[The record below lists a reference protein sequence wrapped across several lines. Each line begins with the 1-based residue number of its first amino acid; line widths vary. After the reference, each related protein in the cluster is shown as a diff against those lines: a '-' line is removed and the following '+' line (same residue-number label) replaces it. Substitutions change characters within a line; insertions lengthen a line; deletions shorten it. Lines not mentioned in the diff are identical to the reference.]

1 MLSWY
6 LNLVFKG
13 SLFHHFSQLVAFLQQ
28 NEIDTLNNFDTF
40 TLLIKVYF
48 NRSFLSSISD
58 FLKNYGNIDP
68 SYCISSSPL
77 NSLSNSDRQEEWR
90 RKSWEFAYL
99 IVEKQDPTTTIGRCY
114 HDNMD
119 KHLQSSK
126 CEVLVAY
133 WCPCR

>member
-40 TLLIKVYF
+40 TLLIKISF
-48 NRSFLSSISD
+48 NRRFLSSISI
-58 FLKNYGNIDP
+58 FKKNYGNIDP

-90 RKSWEFAYL
+90 KKSWEFAYWL
-99 IVEKQDPTTTIGRCY
+99 LK
-114 HDNMD
+114 
-119 KHLQSSK
+119 SK
-126 CEVLVAY
+126 TQQQQLVDVTMTKWISICNQVY
-133 WCPCR
+133 VKY